1 MLQLSPGVFGCCT
14 QVGRRLSQLI
24 QGSYFYAIIWVLWL
38 LLFSVPHGVYFRM
51 HISYDCAQVGRR
63 LSQLF
68 QGAHG
73 SYFERQRLAHTTSD
87 ASDCSCCV
95 VICCAQVGRRLSQ
108 LIQGSYFER
117 LLTRFSVPEELFGP
131 LSMRALE
138 EDKYV
143 RQTRGYLPDA
153 QVKAVF

>member
-1 MLQLSPGVFGCCT
+1 MFLFIFMFMFMFMFVNVPQSMYPPGT
-14 QVGRRLSQLI
+14 AKS
-24 QGSYFYAIIWVLWL
+24 
-38 LLFSVPHGVYFRM
+38 
-51 HISYDCAQVGRR
+51 
-63 LSQLF
+63 
-68 QGAHG
+68 
-73 SYFERQRLAHTTSD
+73 E
-87 ASDCSCCV
+87 
-95 VICCAQVGRRLSQ
+95 VGRRLSQ

-153 QVKAVF
+153 QVGVDTVCVGRVCVGGVYSGADGGDPGCGSWVETVRGRRSGGRQHR

>member
-1 MLQLSPGVFGCCT
+1 M
-14 QVGRRLSQLI
+14 
-24 QGSYFYAIIWVLWL
+24 
-38 LLFSVPHGVYFRM
+38 
-51 HISYDCAQVGRR
+51 
-63 LSQLF
+63 
-68 QGAHG
+68 
-73 SYFERQRLAHTTSD
+73 
-87 ASDCSCCV
+87 
-95 VICCAQVGRRLSQ
+95 QVGRRLSQ

-153 QVKAVF
+153 QVKVVYHQRCHFTL

>member
-1 MLQLSPGVFGCCT
+1 LSALLHIHTPDTTVCVITYVGC
-14 QVGRRLSQLI
+14 L
-24 QGSYFYAIIWVLWL
+24 
-38 LLFSVPHGVYFRM
+38 
-51 HISYDCAQVGRR
+51 
-63 LSQLF
+63 
-68 QGAHG
+68 
-73 SYFERQRLAHTTSD
+73 
-87 ASDCSCCV
+87 
-95 VICCAQVGRRLSQ
+95 QVGRRLSQ

-153 QVKAVF
+153 QVRVLCFVMWLCDMFCNL

>member
-1 MLQLSPGVFGCCT
+1 MRIGGVTALVACH
-14 QVGRRLSQLI
+14 L
-24 QGSYFYAIIWVLWL
+24 
-38 LLFSVPHGVYFRM
+38 
-51 HISYDCAQVGRR
+51 
-63 LSQLF
+63 
-68 QGAHG
+68 
-73 SYFERQRLAHTTSD
+73 
-87 ASDCSCCV
+87 
-95 VICCAQVGRRLSQ
+95 QVGRRLSQ

-153 QVKAVF
+153 QVCTARSQCQAEPSDRTA

>member
-1 MLQLSPGVFGCCT
+1 
-14 QVGRRLSQLI
+14 
-24 QGSYFYAIIWVLWL
+24 
-38 LLFSVPHGVYFRM
+38 M
-51 HISYDCAQVGRR
+51 HC
-63 LSQLF
+63 
-68 QGAHG
+68 GA
-73 SYFERQRLAHTTSD
+73 
-87 ASDCSCCV
+87 
-95 VICCAQVGRRLSQ
+95 AQVGRRLSQ

-153 QVKAVF
+153 QVGAGVSVCYFGHSDSCYDTTSHRQCCVEALTAGHRHQGDMSAACTAHIATSRRHGAAAAGTRHAC

>member
-1 MLQLSPGVFGCCT
+1 
-14 QVGRRLSQLI
+14 
-24 QGSYFYAIIWVLWL
+24 
-38 LLFSVPHGVYFRM
+38 
-51 HISYDCAQVGRR
+51 
-63 LSQLF
+63 
-68 QGAHG
+68 
-73 SYFERQRLAHTTSD
+73 
-87 ASDCSCCV
+87 
-95 VICCAQVGRRLSQ
+95 

-153 QVKAVF
+153 QVGGGVMQMGVGVGRRGAASGGCSGNVDCGNACDEHGGL

>member
-1 MLQLSPGVFGCCT
+1 M
-14 QVGRRLSQLI
+14 
-24 QGSYFYAIIWVLWL
+24 
-38 LLFSVPHGVYFRM
+38 
-51 HISYDCAQVGRR
+51 
-63 LSQLF
+63 
-68 QGAHG
+68 
-73 SYFERQRLAHTTSD
+73 
-87 ASDCSCCV
+87 
-95 VICCAQVGRRLSQ
+95 QVGRRLSQ

-153 QVKAVF
+153 QVRAVHQECGIGLSVCNVHVPSGLGRSDADRCICKTCWQSSRWSALGAD

>member
-1 MLQLSPGVFGCCT
+1 M

-24 QGSYFYAIIWVLWL
+24 QGA
-38 LLFSVPHGVYFRM
+38 
-51 HISYDCAQVGRR
+51 
-63 LSQLF
+63 
-68 QGAHG
+68 
-73 SYFERQRLAHTTSD
+73 
-87 ASDCSCCV
+87 
-95 VICCAQVGRRLSQ
+95 
-108 LIQGSYFER
+108 YFER

-153 QVKAVF
+153 QVRGSVINCYALCYNVFV